1 MDMPQLINAVTPLA
15 EARTA
20 LAESYDLRFTKAV
33 DKATAGI
40 KARLENQVPA
50 VEWPLLAP
58 LIFQINRLKQQRDA
72 VILAHNFQVPPIFY
86 GVADVTG
93 DSLGLARAATR
104 TDRAVIV
111 QCGIRFMAE
120 TSKLLNPEATVLI
133 PDSRA
138 DCSLAAS
145 ITAADIAALR
155 AHYPGLP
162 VVTHLNTT
170 AEVKAAAD
178 ICCTSANAV
187 AIVDSLPGDG
197 VIIVPDQFLA
207 RNIARH
213 TAKKLVTWAGA
224 CEVHESFTPQ
234 DIADL
239 RDAYPG
245 AAIIAHPECPP
256 DVAAAADFTGATAGL
271 IDWVRTQRPARV
283 VLVTECSMADNIA
296 AETEGTEFVRGC
308 NICPHMKRI
317 TLENILWSL
326 HTLSEEITIAP
337 DLAASAAKATRRM
350 LEVDGQR

>member
-1 MDMPQLINAVTPLA
+1 MPQLINAVTPLA
-15 EARTA
+15 EARA
-20 LAESYDLRFTKAV
+20 SLAESYDLRFTRAV
-33 DKATAGI
+33 EKATAGI
-40 KARLENQVPA
+40 RARLESQIPA
-50 VEWPLLAP
+50 IEWPLLAP
-58 LIFQINRLKQQRDA
+58 LIFQINRLKRRRDA
-72 VILAHNFQVPPIFY
+72 VIFAHDFQAPPIFF

-93 DSLGLARAATR
+93 DSLSLARAAAR

-120 TSKLLNPEATVLI
+120 TSKILNPAATVLI

-138 DCSLAAS
+138 GCSLAAS

-162 VVTHLNTT
+162 VVTHVNTST
-170 AEVKAAAD
+170 EVKAAAD
-178 ICCTSANAV
+178 ICCTSSNAL
-187 AIVDSLPGDG
+187 AIVESLPGDG

-213 TAKKLVTWAGA
+213 TAKKLITWAGA
-224 CEVHESFTPQ
+224 CEVHESFTPE

-245 AAIIAHPECPP
+245 AAIVAHPDCPP
-256 DVAAAADFTGATAGL
+256 AVVAAADFTGATAGL
-271 IDWVRTQRPARV
+271 IDWVRAERPARV
-283 VLVTECSMADNIA
+283 VMITECSMADNLA

-317 TLENILWSL
+317 TLENILWAL
-326 HTLSEEITIAP
+326 HTLNEEVTIAP
-337 DLAASAAKATRRM
+337 DLIDPAGRAIRRM
-350 LEVDGQR
+350 LEVG